1 MANEYDPYR
10 EALVVEKIFLWPK
23 EFDHQPQDIRNRV
36 EHELDAHP
44 QRAEQLAYV
53 RLPVGFRREIT
64 ITASDIER
72 VLGASHETSEAARAP
87 AN

>member
-23 EFDHQPQDIRNRV
+23 ELDHHPEELRRRV

-44 QRAEQLAYV
+44 QHAEQLAYV

-64 ITASDIER
+64 ITVNDIER
-72 VLGASHETSEAARAP
+72 ILGTSDETSEAAQTP
-87 AN
+87 V

>member
-23 EFDHQPQDIRNRV
+23 ELDHYSQDIRNRL
-36 EHELDAHP
+36 EHELDANP
-44 QRAEQLAYV
+44 QQAEQLAYV

-64 ITASDIER
+64 ITAGDIQRILGMSD
-72 VLGASHETSEAARAP
+72 ETSKAVETSA
-87 AN
+87 